1 MKRSMSS
8 ASVEQQP
15 GAGSELRPSADSD
28 LTWLLHRAA
37 QHLRGMTS
45 EQAERIG
52 LQMREYIIL
61 GALTMTADLTQAE
74 LGKALGLDK
83 TTLTSQL
90 DRLERNGLI
99 ERHTHPQDRR
109 LRIPVITSAGSAIC
123 AEVTEACAAV
133 ESDVLAGFEPHEIHL
148 FRRMLVAVIGDGED
162 PGSCL

>member
-1 MKRSMSS
+1 MPSP
-8 ASVEQQP
+8 A
-15 GAGSELRPSADSD
+15 AGTDLRPSADSD

-37 QHLRGMTS
+37 QHLRGVTS

-61 GALTMTADLTQAE
+61 GAISAVPQLTQAD
-74 LGKALGLDK
+74 LGKAIGLDK

-99 ERHTHPQDRR
+99 ERHLHPRDRR
-109 LRIPVITSAGSAIC
+109 LRIPVITAAGAALC
-123 AEVTEACAAV
+123 AQVGAACAAV
-133 ESDVLAGFEPHEIHL
+133 EADILAGFGAAEIGT
-148 FRRMLVAVIGDGED
+148 FRRMLVAVIGEGDD

>member
-1 MKRSMSS
+1 VKDAPSR
-8 ASVEQQP
+8 A
-15 GAGSELRPSADSD
+15 AGLRPSADSD

-37 QHLRGMTS
+37 QHLRGVTS

-61 GALTMTADLTQAE
+61 AAISAVPHLTQAD
-74 LGKALGLDK
+74 LGKAIGLDK

-99 ERHTHPQDRR
+99 ERRLHPTDRR
-109 LRIPVITSAGSAIC
+109 LRIPVITAAGAALC
-123 AEVTEACAAV
+123 AEVGKACAAV
-133 ESDVLAGFEPHEIHL
+133 EGGILAGFDPGQVQT
-148 FRRMLVAVIGDGED
+148 FRRMLVAVIGEGED